1 MNAADASIWDV
12 LASARPVLL
21 WTDLLLWTLLVAGTL
36 AAARLRRDPLQRRA
50 WRRVW
55 ATPGAASAAVVLA
68 AMGLLA
74 LVDSV
79 HLRRALPAPAGVQAG
94 ALAPAAPVYA
104 TRAESLL
111 DLLLA
116 RPLAMRETGY
126 SRPLDAWTLTRES
139 VVIDGVVERQP
150 QRLVHGGAHLQDPAR
165 ERGADLAGRA
175 LKGGLV
181 GLGSL
186 AIGWLAVSLVLRR
199 RPDRLLAWSGPAR
212 EAAITVIALSV
223 LAGVV
228 IAWAEG
234 WHVLGTDRIGQDVL
248 VQALKS
254 VRTAVVIGLL
264 ASLAT
269 VPPALALGLLAGW
282 YRGAVDALVQ
292 GLGAV
297 LSAIPNVLLM
307 AAGVLL
313 AQAVVDARLGA
324 DASALERADARLL
337 LLCLILGL
345 GGWAGLCRLVRAETL
360 RLRGS
365 DFIRAARG
373 SGLSDARIVWRH
385 LAPNVAHLVLI
396 QAALDLSMLVLYEAV
411 LTYVG
416 IGVDPAMQSFGGMIN
431 LARSELLR
439 EPVVWWSV
447 AAAFV
452 FMLVLVLALNVLA
465 DAVRQA
471 FDPRAA
477 VDGGR

>member
-1 MNAADASIWDV
+1 MNTADDPIWTV
-12 LASARPVLL
+12 LAHVRPVLL
-21 WTDLLLWTLLVAGTL
+21 WTDVLLWALLFGGLLAGW
-36 AAARLRRDPLQRRA
+36 RLRRDPLQRRA
-50 WRRVW
+50 WRRVL
-55 ATPGAASAAVVLA
+55 ATPGASAALVVLL
-68 AMGLLA
+68 AMGTLA
-74 LVDSV
+74 MVDSL
-79 HLRRALPAPAGVQAG
+79 HLRRALPSVAG
-94 ALAPAAPVYA
+94 APVVHA
-104 TRAESLL
+104 TQTESLL

-116 RPLAMRETGY
+116 RPLAMREAGY

-139 VVIDGVVERQP
+139 VVRHGVVTREP
-150 QRLVHGGAHLQDPAR
+150 QRLVHGGAHLQDPANER
-165 ERGADLAGRA
+165 WPDLAWRGALGGLAGLMLA
-175 LKGGLV
+175 LA
-181 GLGSL
+181 SI
-186 AIGWLAVSLVLRR
+186 AAVSRQRPTRLR
-199 RPDRLLAWSGPAR
+199 GPAR
-212 EAAITVIALSV
+212 EAAIAITVLV
-223 LAGVV
+223 TLAGIVV
-228 IAWAEG
+228 AWAG
-234 WHVLGTDRIGQDVL
+234 TWHVLGTDRIGQDVL

-254 VRTAVVIGLL
+254 VRTALVIGLL

-282 YRGAVDALVQ
+282 YRGAVDAAVQ
-292 GLGAV
+292 GLTAV
-297 LSAIPNVLLM
+297 LAAIPNVLLI

-313 AQAVVDARLGA
+313 AQAAIDARPDA
-324 DASALERADARLL
+324 FASALERADAKLL

-360 RLRGS
+360 RLRTL

-416 IGVDPAMQSFGGMIN
+416 VGVDPALQSFGSMIN

-439 EPVVWWSV
+439 EPVVYWSV

-452 FMLVLVLALNVLA
+452 FMVVLVLALNMLA
-465 DAVRQA
+465 DAIRQA

-477 VDGGR
+477 VGGGRS

>member
-1 MNAADASIWDV
+1 MSTSVDPFWSV
-12 LASARPVLL
+12 LSQARPVLL
-21 WTDLLLWTLLVAGTL
+21 WTDALLWALLVAGLL
-36 AAARLRRDPLQRRA
+36 AGWRLRRDPSRRRA
-50 WRRVW
+50 WRRVL
-55 ATPGAASAAVVLA
+55 ATPGAAAALVMLTLLGALA
-68 AMGLLA
+68 M
-74 LVDSV
+74 VDSV
-79 HLRRALPAPAGVQAG
+79 HFRRALPGPAG
-94 ALAPAAPVYA
+94 APPVYA
-104 TRAESLL
+104 TQTESLL

-116 RPLAMRETGY
+116 RPLSMRESGY

-139 VVIDGVVERQP
+139 VVRDGDLVREP
-150 QRLVHGGAHLQDPAR
+150 QRLAHGGAHLRDPGR
-165 ERGADLAGRA
+165 ERAADLVWRAVAGA
-175 LKGGLV
+175 LIGLGAGLV
-181 GLGSL
+181 
-186 AIGWLAVSLVLRR
+186 AVVAVLRQ
-199 RPDRLLAWSGPAR
+199 RPDRLHGPAR
-212 EAAITVIALSV
+212 EAAITLTVLAM

-228 IAWAEG
+228 FAWAEG

-254 VRTAVVIGLL
+254 VRTAFVIGLL

-282 YRGAVDALVQ
+282 YRGAVDAAVQ

-297 LSAIPNVLLM
+297 LSAIPNVLLI

-313 AQAVVDARLGA
+313 AQVVIDAHPDA
-324 DASALERADARLL
+324 FASALERADAKLL

-360 RLRGS
+360 RLREQ

-416 IGVDPAMQSFGGMIN
+416 VGVDPAVQSFGGMIN

-439 EPVVWWSV
+439 EPLVWWSV

-452 FMLVLVLALNVLA
+452 FMVVLVLALNVLA
-465 DAVRQA
+465 DAIRLA

-477 VDGGR
+477 VGGSRS

>member
-1 MNAADASIWDV
+1 MNTADPSWTLSIWSV
-12 LASARPVLL
+12 LSQARMVLL
-21 WTDLLLWTLLVAGTL
+21 WTDALLWALLVAGLL
-36 AAARLRRDPLQRRA
+36 AGWRLRRDPSQRRA
-50 WRRVW
+50 WRRVL
-55 ATPGAASAAVVLA
+55 ATPGASAALVVLTLLGTL
-68 AMGLLA
+68 AM
-74 LVDSV
+74 VDSV
-79 HLRRALPAPAGVQAG
+79 HFRRALSVPAG
-94 ALAPAAPVYA
+94 APPVYA
-104 TRAESLL
+104 TQTESLL

-116 RPLAMRETGY
+116 RPLSMRESGY

-139 VVIDGVVERQP
+139 VVRDGEVVREP

-165 ERGADLAGRA
+165 DRAADLAWRA
-175 LKGGLV
+175 LAGALI
-181 GLGSL
+181 GLGGSL
-186 AIGWLAVSLVLRR
+186 GVCVVLLRQ
-199 RPDRLLAWSGPAR
+199 RPDRLRGPAR
-212 EAAITVIALSV
+212 EAAITLTVLAM

-254 VRTAVVIGLL
+254 VRTAFVIGLL

-282 YRGAVDALVQ
+282 YRGAVDAAVQ

-297 LSAIPNVLLM
+297 LSAIPNVLLI

-313 AQAVVDARLGA
+313 AQAVIDAHPDA
-324 DASALERADARLL
+324 FASALERADAKLL

-360 RLRGS
+360 RLREQ

-416 IGVDPAMQSFGGMIN
+416 VGVDPAVQSFGGMIN

-452 FMLVLVLALNVLA
+452 VMVVLVLALNVLA
-465 DAVRQA
+465 DAIRQA

-477 VDGGR
+477 VGGSRT